1 MCFSLKII
9 EMKKNILLFFFL
21 TTLTC
26 FSQQKKISIEN
37 FRTNDR
43 IFYGSID
50 DKYDITI
57 YLKVENFSEDHLYV
71 YSVKGWYYYNKV
83 KKNIPLVGVFNP
95 MTGLTL
101 FNTTDK
107 AFEKK
112 ILDFDLQ
119 GVVWDKLDGI
129 EAFKNYNEKF
139 FISNNPK
146 ENNSWSNNNK
156 NLKFTINNE
165 LEDIYVFEDFK
176 FLKIGSSIIN
186 LSNYH
191 LNYKDLKI
199 ISKKESTSEIRLL
212 LKYEQYGNPNIQG
225 MCGGAMD
232 FGYVILVIN
241 NKNELIQFEEIEIEH
256 CRAFVYS
263 EGLEESNKKILKY
276 KITDSS
282 NDKEVIKTI
291 TIDTESIRLIK

>member
-1 MCFSLKII
+1 
-9 EMKKNILLFFFL
+9 MKKNILLLFLL

-26 FSQQKKISIEN
+26 FSQQKTISIES

-101 FNTTDK
+101 FNTNDK
-107 AFEKK
+107 TFEKK
-112 ILDFDLQ
+112 ILDFDFS
-119 GVVWDKLDGI
+119 GVVWDKLGEI
-129 EAFKNYNEKF
+129 EASKNYNEKI

-146 ENNSWSNNNK
+146 ENNTWSNNAK
-156 NLKFTINNE
+156 NLKITINNE
-165 LEDIYVFEDFK
+165 SEGIYVFEDFK

-186 LSNYH
+186 LSYYH
-191 LNYKDLKI
+191 LNYTDLEI
-199 ISKKESTSEIRLL
+199 ISKKIAASETRLL
-212 LKYEQYGNPNIQG
+212 LKYEEFGNPNIQG
-225 MCGGAMD
+225 MCGGAQD
-232 FGYVILVIN
+232 FGYIILAFN
-241 NKNELIQFEEIEIEH
+241 NKNELTELNEIEIEN

-263 EGLEESNKKILKY
+263 ENLQENNKKILKY

-282 NDKEVIKTI
+282 NDKENNKTI

>member
-1 MCFSLKII
+1 
-9 EMKKNILLFFFL
+9 MKKNILLFFFL

-26 FSQQKKISIEN
+26 FSQQKNISIES

-50 DKYDITI
+50 EKYDITI

-107 AFEKK
+107 IFEQK
-112 ILDFDLQ
+112 ILNFDFS
-119 GVVWDKLDGI
+119 GVVWDKLDEI
-129 EAFKNYNEKF
+129 ETFKNYNEKI

-146 ENNSWSNNNK
+146 ENNTWSNNTK
-156 NLKFTINNE
+156 NLKITINNE
-165 LEDIYVFEDFK
+165 LEAIYVFEDFK
-176 FLKIGSSIIN
+176 FLKIGSSKIN
-186 LSNYH
+186 LSKYN
-191 LNYKDLKI
+191 LNYNDLKI
-199 ISKKESTSEIRLL
+199 ISKKISTSETRLL
-212 LKYEQYGNPNIQG
+212 LKYEQSGNPNIQG
-225 MCGGAMD
+225 MCGGATD
-232 FGYVILVIN
+232 FGYIILVIN
-241 NKNELIQFEEIEIEH
+241 NKNELIQFEEIEIEN
-256 CRAFVYS
+256 CRGFISS
-263 EGLEESNKKILKY
+263 ENLQENNKKILQY
-276 KITDSS
+276 KITDSGD
-282 NDKEVIKTI
+282 DKEISKTI

>member
-1 MCFSLKII
+1 MRKI
-9 EMKKNILLFFFL
+9 ILLFFL
-21 TTLTC
+21 ITLTC
-26 FSQQKKISIEN
+26 FSQQKNISIES

-57 YLKVENFSEDHLYV
+57 YLKVENFSEDHLFV

-83 KKNIPLVGVFNP
+83 KKNIPLVGIYNP

-107 AFEKK
+107 VFGEK
-112 ILDFDLQ
+112 ILDFDFS
-119 GVVWDKLDGI
+119 GVVWDKLDEI
-129 EAFKNYNEKF
+129 ENFKNYNEKF
-139 FISNNPK
+139 FISNNSK
-146 ENNSWSNNNK
+146 ENNTWSNNTK
-156 NLKFTINNE
+156 NLKLTLNNE
-165 LEDIYVFEDFK
+165 LENLFVFEDFK
-176 FLKIGSSIIN
+176 FLKIGSSIFN

-191 LNYKDLKI
+191 LNYKDLEI
-199 ISKKESTSEIRLL
+199 ISKKTSVSEIRLL
-212 LKYEQYGNPNIQG
+212 LKYEQSGNPNIQG

-232 FGYVILVIN
+232 FGYIILVIN

-256 CRAFVYS
+256 CRAFIYS
-263 EGLEESNKKILKY
+263 QQLEENNKKILKY

-282 NDKEVIKTI
+282 NDKEVSKII

>member
-1 MCFSLKII
+1 
-9 EMKKNILLFFFL
+9 MKKNILLFFFL

-26 FSQQKKISIEN
+26 FSQQKNISIES

-50 DKYDITI
+50 GKYDITI
-57 YLKVENFSEDHLYV
+57 YLKVEKFSEDHLYV
-71 YSVKGWYYYNKV
+71 YSVKGWYYYDKV

-101 FNTTDK
+101 FNTNDK
-107 AFEKK
+107 SFEKK
-112 ILDFDLQ
+112 ILDFDFS
-119 GVVWDKLDGI
+119 GVVWDKLDKI
-129 EAFKNYNEKF
+129 ETFKNYNEKL

-146 ENNSWSNNNK
+146 ENIWSNNTK
-156 NLKFTINNE
+156 NLQLTINNE
-165 LEDIYVFEDFK
+165 LKDIYVFEDFK
-176 FLKIGSSIIN
+176 FLKIGNSKIN

-191 LNYKDLKI
+191 LDYKDLEI
-199 ISKKESTSEIRLL
+199 VSKKISASEIRLL

-232 FGYVILVIN
+232 YGYVILVIN
-241 NKNELIQFEEIEIEH
+241 NKNELIQFEEIETDN
-256 CRAFVYS
+256 CRAFIHS
-263 EGLEESNKKILKY
+263 EDLQESNKKILKY
-276 KITDSS
+276 KITDS
-282 NDKEVIKTI
+282 NDDKESSKII

>member
-1 MCFSLKII
+1 
-9 EMKKNILLFFFL
+9 MKKNILLFFFL

-26 FSQQKKISIEN
+26 FSQQKNISIES

-57 YLKVENFSEDHLYV
+57 YLKVQNFSEDHLYV
-71 YSVKGWYYYNKV
+71 FSVKGWYYYNKV

-107 AFEKK
+107 IFEKK
-112 ILDFDLQ
+112 ILNFDFS
-119 GVVWDKLDGI
+119 GVVWDKLSEI
-129 EAFKNYNEKF
+129 ETFKNYNEKI

-146 ENNSWSNNNK
+146 ENNTWSNNTK
-156 NLKFTINNE
+156 NLKITINNE

-191 LNYKDLKI
+191 LDYKDLEI
-199 ISKKESTSEIRLL
+199 ISKKISSSETRLL
-212 LKYEQYGNPNIQG
+212 LKYEQSGNPNIQG
-225 MCGGAMD
+225 MCGGATD
-232 FGYVILVIN
+232 FGYIILVIN
-241 NKNELIQFEEIEIEH
+241 NKNELIQFEEIEIEN
-256 CRAFVYS
+256 CRGFINS
-263 EGLEESNKKILKY
+263 ENLQENNKKILQY

-282 NDKEVIKTI
+282 DDKEISKTI

>member
-1 MCFSLKII
+1 
-9 EMKKNILLFFFL
+9 MKKNILLFFFL

-26 FSQQKKISIEN
+26 FSQQKNISIES

-57 YLKVENFSEDHLYV
+57 YLKVENFSEDHLFV
-71 YSVKGWYYYNKV
+71 YSVKGWYYYNKQ
-83 KKNIPLVGVFNP
+83 KKNIPLVGVYNP

-107 AFEKK
+107 VFGEK
-112 ILDFDLQ
+112 ILEFDFT
-119 GVVWDKLDGI
+119 GVVWDKLDEI

-139 FISNNPK
+139 FISNIPK
-146 ENNSWSNNNK
+146 EANTWSNNAK
-156 NLKFTINNE
+156 NLKLTINNE

-191 LNYKDLKI
+191 LNYRDLEI
-199 ISKKESTSEIRLL
+199 ISKKTSTSEIRLL
-212 LKYEQYGNPNIQG
+212 LKYEQFGNPNIQG

-232 FGYVILVIN
+232 FGYIILVIN
-241 NKNELIQFEEIEIEH
+241 TKNELIQFEEIEIEN
-256 CRAFVYS
+256 CRAFIHS
-263 EGLEESNKKILKY
+263 EDLQEKNKKILKY
-276 KITDSS
+276 KITDS
-282 NDKEVIKTI
+282 NGDKDNNKII

>member
-1 MCFSLKII
+1 MYFSLKFI
-9 EMKKNILLFFFL
+9 EMRKIILLFFL
-21 TTLTC
+21 ITLTC
-26 FSQQKKISIEN
+26 FSQQKNISIES

-101 FNTTDK
+101 FNTNDK
-107 AFEKK
+107 TFEKK
-112 ILDFDLQ
+112 ILDFDFT
-119 GVVWDKLDGI
+119 GVVWDKLDEI
-129 EAFKNYNEKF
+129 EAFKNYNEKI
-139 FISNNPK
+139 FISNNTK
-146 ENNSWSNNNK
+146 ESNSWSNNAK
-156 NLKFTINNE
+156 NLKLTINNE
-165 LEDIYVFEDFK
+165 LEDIYIFEDFK

-191 LNYKDLKI
+191 LNYKDLEI
-199 ISKKESTSEIRLL
+199 ISKKTSTSEIRLL
-212 LKYEQYGNPNIQG
+212 LKYEQFGNPNIQG

-241 NKNELIQFEEIEIEH
+241 NKDELIQFEEIEIEN
-256 CRAFVYS
+256 CRAFIYS
-263 EGLEESNKKILKY
+263 QQLEENNKKTLKY

-282 NDKEVIKTI
+282 NDKENNKTI